1 MTIGERIKQRRQ
13 QLNMSQAQLALKLN
27 YRSRSSINKIELNH
41 NDITQS
47 KVVAFAQALKTTPA
61 YLMGWEEHDYPPVSY
76 QRDISSLDFNSSNM
90 QAGETSE
97 MIRLPEHLF
106 NAKSE
111 YFYYYLNDDAMIND
125 NLYQSDLVI
134 LEKTNTID
142 NGDTALFMIEES
154 ILCRKYFVDEVSGII
169 SLIAANSKNHPITI
183 TNKQDIVILG
193 KLCFVLSK
201 R

>member
-76 QRDISSLDFNSSNM
+76 QRDIGSLDFNSSNM
-90 QAGETSE
+90 QVGETSE

-111 YFYYYLNDDAMIND
+111 YYYYYLNDDAMIND

-142 NGDTALFMIEES
+142 NGDIALFMIEES

-193 KLCFVLSK
+193 KLCFVLS
-201 R
+201 RR

>member
-76 QRDISSLDFNSSNM
+76 QRDIGSLDFNSSNM
-90 QAGETSE
+90 QVGETSE

-111 YFYYYLNDDAMIND
+111 YYYYYLNDDAMIND

-193 KLCFVLSK
+193 KLCFVLS
-201 R
+201 RR

>member
-47 KVVAFAQALKTTPA
+47 KVIAFAQALKTTPA

-76 QRDISSLDFNSSNM
+76 QRDISSFDFNHSNM
-90 QAGETSE
+90 QVSETSDI
-97 MIRLPEHLF
+97 IRLPEHLF
-106 NAKSE
+106 NAKSD
-111 YFYYYLNDDAMIND
+111 YFYYYLSDDAMIND
-125 NLYQSDLVI
+125 NLYQNDLVI
-134 LEKTNTID
+134 IEKTNTIN
-142 NGDTALFMIEES
+142 NGDTALFMNEEI
-154 ILCRKYFVDEVSGII
+154 ILCRKYFVDEVTGII
-169 SLIAANSKNHPITI
+169 SLIAANAKITPITI
-183 TNKQDIVILG
+183 TAKKDIVILG

>member
-76 QRDISSLDFNSSNM
+76 QRDIGSLDFNSSNM
-90 QAGETSE
+90 QVGETSE

-125 NLYQSDLVI
+125 DLYQSDLVI

-193 KLCFVLSK
+193 KLCFVLS
-201 R
+201 RR